1 MVSRFLR
8 GLFFLGTL
16 AATSVTPT
24 VFAGSIPPT
33 DGAIHAVF
41 RADYPA
47 FGADY
52 NGKDFVAVTKIQS
65 PNPLCPWPM

>member
-1 MVSRFLR
+1 MVSRFFR

-33 DGAIHAVF
+33 DGVIHAVF
-41 RADYPA
+41 RADY
-47 FGADY
+47 
-52 NGKDFVAVTKIQS
+52 NGKDFVGRSSERGFRHAH
-65 PNPLCPWPM
+65 